1 LSTRLPYDMKR
12 ILLAEDDPQIARL
25 VKFKLER
32 EGFSV
37 EWVEDGEAAL
47 QRARHDQFDLVLLD
61 VMMPGKDG
69 FAVLEELRADAR
81 YRNLPIVMLT
91 ARAAERD
98 LQRGAAATDYIVKPF
113 DPAHLVER
121 VRAILEDR

>member
-1 LSTRLPYDMKR
+1 MKR

-47 QRARHDQFDLVLLD
+47 QRVRQEQFDLILLD
-61 VMMPGKDG
+61 VMMPGRDG
-69 FAVLEELRADAR
+69 FAVLSALRADPS
-81 YRNLPIVMLT
+81 YRDFPIVLLT

-98 LQRGAAATDYIVKPF
+98 LHRGASATDYIVKPF
-113 DPAHLVER
+113 EPAHLVER
-121 VRAILEDR
+121 VRAILGS

>member
-1 LSTRLPYDMKR
+1 MKR
-12 ILLAEDDPQIARL
+12 ILLVEDDPQIARL

-47 QRARHDQFDLVLLD
+47 RRARQNQFDLVLLD
-61 VMMPGKDG
+61 VMIPGKDG
-69 FAVLEELRADAR
+69 FAVLEELRADAPD
-81 YRNLPIVMLT
+81 LPIVMLT
-91 ARAAERD
+91 ARASERD
-98 LQRGAAATDYIVKPF
+98 LQRGARATDYIVKPF

-121 VRAILEDR
+121 VRAILEQ

>member
-1 LSTRLPYDMKR
+1 MKR

-81 YRNLPIVMLT
+81 VSRSAHRDADGAGCG
-91 ARAAERD
+91 ARLAAGC
-98 LQRGAAATDYIVKPF
+98 RGD
-113 DPAHLVER
+113 
-121 VRAILEDR
+121 

>member
-1 LSTRLPYDMKR
+1 MMMKR

-32 EGFSV
+32 EGFAV

-47 QRARHDQFDLVLLD
+47 QRVRQDQFDLVLLD

-69 FAVLEELRADAR
+69 FAVLEKLRADAP
-81 YRNLPIVMLT
+81 NLPVVMLT
-91 ARAAERD
+91 ARAGERD

-121 VRAILEDR
+121 VRAILEN

>member
-1 LSTRLPYDMKR
+1 M
-12 ILLAEDDPQIARL
+12 
-25 VKFKLER
+25 R
-32 EGFSV
+32 E
-37 EWVEDGEAAL
+37 
-47 QRARHDQFDLVLLD
+47 
-61 VMMPGKDG
+61 
-69 FAVLEELRADAR
+69 
-81 YRNLPIVMLT
+81 YRDLPIVMLT

>member
-1 LSTRLPYDMKR
+1 MKR

-32 EGFSV
+32 EGFAV

-47 QRARHDQFDLVLLD
+47 RRARHDQFDLVLLD

-69 FAVLEELRADAR
+69 FAVLKELRADVPD
-81 YRNLPIVMLT
+81 LPVVMLT

-98 LQRGAAATDYIVKPF
+98 LQAGASATDYIVKPF

-121 VRAILEDR
+121 VRAIVER

>member
-1 LSTRLPYDMKR
+1 MKR

-47 QRARHDQFDLVLLD
+47 QRVRQEQFDLILLD
-61 VMMPGKDG
+61 VMMPGRDG
-69 FAVLEELRADAR
+69 FAVLSALRADPS
-81 YRNLPIVMLT
+81 YRTLPIVMLT
-91 ARAAERD
+91 ARASERD
-98 LQRGAAATDYIVKPF
+98 LQAGAGATDYIVKPF
-113 DPAHLVER
+113 DPGYLVER
-121 VRAILEDR
+121 VRAILGQ

>member
-1 LSTRLPYDMKR
+1 MKR
-12 ILLAEDDPQIARL
+12 ILLAEDDSQIARL

-37 EWVEDGEAAL
+37 EWVEDGEQAL
-47 QRARHDQFDLVLLD
+47 SRARQAHFDLILLD
-61 VMMPGKDG
+61 VMMPGRDG
-69 FAVLEELRADAR
+69 FAVLTELRADPN
-81 YRNLPIVMLT
+81 YRDLPIVMLT

-98 LQRGAAATDYIVKPF
+98 LQAGASATDYIVKPF

-121 VRAILEDR
+121 VRAIVESH

>member
-1 LSTRLPYDMKR
+1 MKR

-47 QRARHDQFDLVLLD
+47 QRARQERFDLILLD

-69 FAVLEELRADAR
+69 FAVLEELHADAPD
-81 YRNLPIVMLT
+81 LPIVMLT
-91 ARAAERD
+91 ARAAKRD
-98 LQRGAAATDYIVKPF
+98 LQRGVSATDYIVKPF

-121 VRAILEDR
+121 VRAILEDH

>member
-1 LSTRLPYDMKR
+1 MKR

-37 EWVEDGEAAL
+37 EWVEDGEDAL
-47 QRARHDQFDLVLLD
+47 THVRHGQFDLLLLD
-61 VMMPGKDG
+61 VMMPGRDG
-69 FAVLEELRADAR
+69 FAVLKELRADPN
-81 YRNLPIVMLT
+81 YRDLPIVMLT

-98 LQRGAAATDYIVKPF
+98 LQRGAGATDYIVKPF

-121 VRAILEDR
+121 VRAILESR

>member
-1 LSTRLPYDMKR
+1 MKR

-32 EGFSV
+32 EGFAV
-37 EWVEDGEAAL
+37 EWVEDGAAAL
-47 QRARHDQFDLVLLD
+47 QRARQDQFDLVLLD

-69 FAVLEELRADAR
+69 FAVLEELRADAQ
-81 YRNLPIVMLT
+81 YRDLPVVMLT
-91 ARAAERD
+91 ARAGERD

-113 DPAHLVER
+113 EPAHLVER
-121 VRAILEDR
+121 VRAILENR

>member
-1 LSTRLPYDMKR
+1 MKR

-47 QRARHDQFDLVLLD
+47 QRVRQEPFDLILLD
-61 VMMPGKDG
+61 VMMPGRDG
-69 FAVLEELRADAR
+69 FSVLAELHADPS
-81 YRNLPIVMLT
+81 YRDLPVVMLT
-91 ARAAERD
+91 ARASERD
-98 LQRGAAATDYIVKPF
+98 LQTGASATDYIVKPF

-121 VRAILEDR
+121 VRAILESR